1 MPAGDGPRVSEIVER
16 FERLRRDTPRRP
28 LIHLPALRTTI
39 TAEALWEAAVEQRSQ
54 LERRGVGPESLAIY
68 GAGNRADI
76 FACWLACRSLGAA
89 LLPVDAGTTAPEI
102 AAIARRFHASVA
114 ILSPSAP
121 GAPEIGHPEPYG
133 PDLMF
138 VRPRHAAEGPAEHR
152 GAAVLKLTS
161 GSTGLPKATFTTEA
175 QLIDDSH
182 HIMSAM
188 DIRADDCQMAAIP
201 LSHAYGIGNLVIPL
215 LIAGTSVV
223 LREGFVPHQ
232 FVSDALTYGARIF
245 PGVPFMFDHFND
257 HFPPGA
263 WPAGLETLISA
274 GARLET
280 STAGSFFSSFGVKIH
295 SFYGTSETGGITYDD
310 SPEIL
315 EPPTVGRPMPGVTIS
330 LRPEEGIPMVGG
342 RVHVAGEAVAS
353 GYVGEERDAAF
364 TGGGF
369 LTGDFGHV
377 TDRGHL
383 VLTGRISAFINVAGR
398 KVLPQEVED
407 VIRSMPGV
415 ADARVLGAPDRA
427 RGQRIVACIVPDT
440 ETPDTLSV
448 RRFCAARLAP
458 YKIPRT
464 IIALD
469 RIPLTERGKTDQRR
483 LELMVA
489 EHLRTASGTG
499 VL

>member
-1 MPAGDGPRVSEIVER
+1 MADREGPELSEIVER
-16 FERLRRDTPRRP
+16 FGRIRRDTPSRP
-28 LIHLPALRTTI
+28 LIHLPLLRRTL
-39 TAEALWEAAVEQRSQ
+39 TAETLWDATLQQRAQ
-54 LERRGVGPESLAIY
+54 LERRGVGPDSLAIY
-68 GAGNRADI
+68 GAGNRGDI
-76 FACWLACRSLGAA
+76 FAFWLACRSLGAA
-89 LLPVDAGTTAPEI
+89 LLPVDAGTTVREI
-102 AAIARRFHASVA
+102 AALAQRFGASVA
-114 ILSPSAP
+114 ILDDATA
-121 GAPEIGHPEPYG
+121 GASTIGEPEPYTPG
-133 PDLMF
+133 LVL
-138 VRPRHAAEGPAEHR
+138 VRPRQAAAGHDDFR

-175 QLIDDSH
+175 QLVHDVA

-188 DIRADDCQMAAIP
+188 DIRGADCQIAAIP
-201 LSHAYGIGNLVIPL
+201 LSHAYGIGNLVLPL
-215 LIAGTSVV
+215 LLAGTRVV

-232 FVSDALTYGARIF
+232 LNSDATSFGARLF
-245 PGVPFMFDHFND
+245 PGVPFMFNHFND

-280 STAGSFFSSFGVKIH
+280 STVRSFFSSFGVKIH

-310 SPEIL
+310 SREVL
-315 EPPTVGRPMPGVTIS
+315 DPPTVGRAMPGVTIS
-330 LRPEEGIPMVGG
+330 LRPEEGIPLSGG

-353 GYVGEERDAAF
+353 GYVGAEPDDAF

-369 LTGDFGHV
+369 LTGDFGHLS
-377 TDRGHL
+377 DRGHL
-383 VLTGRISAFINVAGR
+383 VLTGRISAFINVVGR

-407 VIRSMPGV
+407 VLRAMPGV
-415 ADARVLGAPDRA
+415 ADARVLGAPDPA
-427 RGQRIVACIVPDT
+427 RGQRIVACIVPHA
-440 ETPDTLSV
+440 ESPDALSV

-464 IIALD
+464 IVALD

-483 LELMVA
+483 LELLVE
-489 EHLRTASGTG
+489 EHLRGVSGSG